1 MYPSFSQVPEKD
13 EQDDE
18 HKDANV
24 SWLPLAC
31 FKNEET
37 KKKNSPF
44 HLRFI
49 RGSETT

>member
-24 SWLPLAC
+24 SWLLLAC
-31 FKNEET
+31 LKM
-37 KKKNSPF
+37 KKQKKNSPF
-44 HLRFI
+44 HLRSI